1 MYSLS
6 GQSGKCL
13 GGLKF
18 ICEEAEMMEIELT
31 ARWHEAFPGGHVGLL
46 LVGNVDNR
54 RRITALDTRK
64 LEIEAELRSKY
75 AGQSRAELQEL
86 EVLRAY
92 REYYR
97 RFDQTYHVQS
107 QLESVVHK
115 HKSLPNVSPL
125 VDANFAAELQSLV
138 LTAGHDADLLE
149 APVRIDA
156 TLGGEAF
163 EQMNGATRTLKAH
176 DMMML
181 DGSDIVCTI
190 LLGQDKRTA
199 ISEKTRRA
207 LYVAYAPT
215 GVPVAAVQIQLEL
228 IRDYILLVA
237 PEAEI
242 EMLEVHAAGSVQSS
256 ALNSC

>member
-1 MYSLS
+1 
-6 GQSGKCL
+6 
-13 GGLKF
+13 
-18 ICEEAEMMEIELT
+18 MMNKMIEIELT
-31 ARWHEAFPGGHVGLL
+31 ARWHEAFPGGHIGLL

-54 RRITALDTRK
+54 KRSTPLDDRK
-64 LEIEAELRSKY
+64 LEIETELRARY

-97 RFDQTYHVQS
+97 RFEQTYHVQS

-149 APVRIDA
+149 APLRIDV

-163 EQMNGATRTLKAH
+163 EQMNGSTRTLKPN

-181 DGSDIVCTI
+181 DGSGIVCTI

-215 GVPVAAVQIQLEL
+215 GVPLAAVQTQLEL
-228 IRDYILLVA
+228 IRECVLLVA

-242 EMLEVHAAGSVQSS
+242 ELLEVHAAGSVQSS
-256 ALNSC
+256 ALNSY